1 MLPRR
6 DALKFEAGYRLGHS
20 KAKEEDAEER
30 LGGLGEAAMPKVLVE
45 EALESS
51 RVREARGQKASEGKG
66 GLSVVPEGGALLNPP
81 MGLVIDIPQS
91 PPSLDMY
98 CTYFQ

>member
-6 DALKFEAGYRLGHS
+6 DALQFEVGYRLGYS
-20 KAKEEDAEER
+20 KAKEEDVEER
-30 LGGLGEAAMPKVLVE
+30 LGGLGEAAMLKVPVE
-45 EALESS
+45 EVLESS
-51 RVREARGQKASEGKG
+51 RFTEARGQQASKGKG

-91 PPSLDMY
+91 PPLP
-98 CTYFQ
+98 